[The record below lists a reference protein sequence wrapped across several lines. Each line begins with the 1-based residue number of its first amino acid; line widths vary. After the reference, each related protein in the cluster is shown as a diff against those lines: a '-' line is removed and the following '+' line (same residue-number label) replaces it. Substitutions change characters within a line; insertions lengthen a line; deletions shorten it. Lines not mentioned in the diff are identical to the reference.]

1 MLRALIAVLVVLG
14 LSIAALAVGHS
25 SSEGAHHATASS
37 TAQPHILSPATG
49 DEAAAAAYFALAAGE
64 AGELAGICLMAML
77 CGAVLLLVLRL
88 VLTPRAVPTPR
99 SPRGSPRVLEAA
111 VALLPRPVRL
121 VELSISR
128 T

>member
-25 SSEGAHHATASS
+25 SSEGAHHASATS
-37 TAQPHILSPATG
+37 TAQSHILSPAAG
-49 DEAAAAAYFALAAGE
+49 DDAAPAALFALAAGE

-77 CGAVLLLVLRL
+77 CGAVLFLALRWLLTPRA
-88 VLTPRAVPTPR
+88 VLTPRA
-99 SPRGSPRVLEAA
+99 PRGSPRALEAV